1 MNKLIA
7 TACVCLSLSVIGA
20 DRAPATVTPEWVREE
35 IARQVAAATNA
46 LYLTIN
52 YGTTNLAEIARIER
66 EQEERRR
73 KWEASRRERE
83 EKRKELLKIQKQ
95 LREERERREAK
106 EKGGYKK
113 PTDPAP

>member
-7 TACVCLSLSVIGA
+7 TACVCLSLSAIGA

-52 YGTTNLAEIARIER
+52 YGTTNAEEIARIER
-66 EQEERRR
+66 E
-73 KWEASRRERE
+73 
-83 EKRKELLKIQKQ
+83 
-95 LREERERREAK
+95 REERSKRLK
-106 EKGGYKK
+106 EKVERLRKRK
-113 PTDPAP
+113 PQPNATTP

>member
-52 YGTTNLAEIARIER
+52 YGTTNAAEIA
-66 EQEERRR
+66 EQERQWEERKK
-73 KWEASRRERE
+73 KWEARREE
-83 EKRKELLKIQKQ
+83 WEKRMSELRQRKAA
-95 LREERERREAK
+95 R
-106 EKGGYKK
+106 EKGS
-113 PTDPAP
+113 DPAP